1 MDSSVNR
8 SRWRKR
14 SQRNKP
20 LLFSISLL
28 FLLSLLLL
36 LLLLLV
42 SSKTL
47 TSLIPFSPKT
57 LAPKSKNPCETLALA
72 GERFLWYAPHSGFS
86 NQLSELRN
94 AILISAILNRTLV
107 VPPVLDHHAVALGSC
122 PKFRVKGPAELR
134 AAVWDHIMQLAEE
147 RRYVSMADIIDLSS
161 ITSSKVRII
170 DFRVFASLWC
180 GLNMGNA
187 CFGSLCCAISG
198 DGSLSTNSSPCR
210 SLLSGSQGNVNHCI
224 YALEEDCR
232 TIVWT
237 YQQEN
242 DGMLDKFQPDREL
255 QKKKKISYV
264 RKRRDIFKALGP
276 GSNAETATVLALG
289 SVFSSPYKGSELYID
304 IHEAPRDPFIQSLI
318 KKTEFLP
325 FSPEVIAA
333 GKEFAVQN
341 IKEPFLC
348 AQLRLLDG
356 QFKNH
361 WKSTFS
367 ALKQKILSLKA
378 SGPIHIFIMTDL
390 PTMNWTGTYLEELKE
405 DTKSYKLFT
414 LRERDD
420 LIVQAAKK
428 LMAAENSLKSSFLPR
443 NLDGIKKKR
452 DCDRVMLP
460 DVLLYVEETVCSCA
474 TMGFVGTAGSTIA
487 ESIEIMRKN
496 NACEL

>member
-210 SLLSGSQGNVNHCI
+210 SLLSGSQ
-224 YALEEDCR
+224 A
-232 TIVWT
+232 
-237 YQQEN
+237 
-242 DGMLDKFQPDREL
+242 
-255 QKKKKISYV
+255 
-264 RKRRDIFKALGP
+264 
-276 GSNAETATVLALG
+276 
-289 SVFSSPYKGSELYID
+289 
-304 IHEAPRDPFIQSLI
+304 
-318 KKTEFLP
+318 
-325 FSPEVIAA
+325 
-333 GKEFAVQN
+333 
-341 IKEPFLC
+341 
-348 AQLRLLDG
+348 
-356 QFKNH
+356 
-361 WKSTFS
+361 
-367 ALKQKILSLKA
+367 
-378 SGPIHIFIMTDL
+378 
-390 PTMNWTGTYLEELKE
+390 
-405 DTKSYKLFT
+405 
-414 LRERDD
+414 
-420 LIVQAAKK
+420 
-428 LMAAENSLKSSFLPR
+428 
-443 NLDGIKKKR
+443 
-452 DCDRVMLP
+452 
-460 DVLLYVEETVCSCA
+460 
-474 TMGFVGTAGSTIA
+474 
-487 ESIEIMRKN
+487 
-496 NACEL
+496 